1 MFLMALTFLNIN
13 KPNTQPYWITSGT
26 YKTDESTLACFL
38 DGAWLTV
45 MKQKGGM
52 QILSIH

>member
-1 MFLMALTFLNIN
+1 MALTFLNIN
-13 KPNTQPYWITSGT
+13 KPNTQPYCITIGT
-26 YKTDESTLACFL
+26 YKTDESTLACCP